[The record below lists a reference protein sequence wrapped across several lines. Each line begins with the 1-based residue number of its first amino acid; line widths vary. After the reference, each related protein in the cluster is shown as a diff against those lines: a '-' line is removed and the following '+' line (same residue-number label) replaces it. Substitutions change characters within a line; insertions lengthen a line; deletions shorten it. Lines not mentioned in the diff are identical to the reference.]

1 MRDDKRAAM
10 KIYFL
15 WLLAAARAQY
25 APTLAPTIEDPD
37 RLVDRHVSI
46 GCDPTATRHAREL

>member
-25 APTLAPTIEDPD
+25 DPTLAPAPPTYGPTLAPTWTKK
-37 RLVDRHVSI
+37 
-46 GCDPTATRHAREL
+46 PTAAPN